1 MAQLVFK
8 SDIENSLRQVF
19 ELVMPYMKGL
29 VYDQILVLSEGK
41 TKMILD
47 RTDCGYNYKGTIITP
62 EKIKKWVS

>member
-8 SDIENSLRQVF
+8 SDIENSLMQIF

-29 VYDQILVLSEGK
+29 VYEQILVLSEGK
-41 TKMILD
+41 TKMILNK
-47 RTDCGYNYKGTIITP
+47 TDCGYRYNGTILTP